1 MQLHLGCRALHLVS
15 AMEEIQTTPLLKS
28 RKPWHFIE
36 TPEELEHAIDEL
48 RKFDGW
54 FGVDAERASGYKYS
68 QRAYLIQVNRSDS
81 DIYLIDPAAISP
93 IIDRSKFESLA
104 HLLSEDTWIL
114 HAATQDLGCLAE
126 LGLVP
131 SAIFDTELGSRIA
144 GIPRV
149 GLGSVVEHYLKL
161 SLAKE
166 HSAVDWSTR
175 PLKESWLEYAA
186 LDVDVLHELAGEL
199 LEDLKSQGKEEF
211 AFQEFAHLQK
221 FKPKAEKQD
230 KWRGVSGL
238 HEVKDQRGLAIA
250 RALWQARET
259 LAIKLDV
266 SPGRLIPDSSIS
278 HVAKKQTPSR
288 PELANDKAFSGR
300 ASRSYLDTW
309 WEAIEIGR
317 NTRDLPLL
325 RVPATGMPNHR
336 IWANKYPEANKRLIV
351 CKEVVANKS
360 IELNIPQENLLTP
373 DFLRQLCW
381 EELVEPTADAVH
393 RKLSESGAR
402 YWQSELLS
410 GLLAEALIRAP
421 EYMPENTQQ
430 ES

>member
-1 MQLHLGCRALHLVS
+1 MPLHQGCRTSHSVS
-15 AMEEIQTTPLLKS
+15 AMEEIQATPLLKS
-28 RKPWHFIE
+28 RKPWHLIQ
-36 TPEELEHAIDEL
+36 TSGDLELAIDEL
-48 RKFDGW
+48 RKFEGW
-54 FGVDAERASGYKYS
+54 FGIDAERASGFKYS

-93 IIDRSKFESLA
+93 KIDPSKFESLA
-104 HLLSEDTWIL
+104 QLLSEDAWIL
-114 HAATQDLGCLAE
+114 HAATQDLACLAE

-131 SAIFDTELGSRIA
+131 SAIIDTELGSRIA

-175 PLKESWLEYAA
+175 PLKDSWLEYAA
-186 LDVDVLHELAGEL
+186 LDVDVLHELASEL

-211 AFQEFAHLQK
+211 AFQEFAHLLK

-230 KWRGVSGL
+230 KWRGISGL

-266 SPGRLIPDSSIS
+266 APGRLIPDLSIS
-278 HVAKKQTPSR
+278 HVAKRQTPSR
-288 PELANDKAFSGR
+288 PELANDKAFTGR

-317 NTRDLPLL
+317 NTRDLPPL
-325 RVPATGMPNHR
+325 RVPTTGIPNHR
-336 IWANKYPEANKRLIV
+336 IWPNKYPEANKRLIV

-381 EELVEPTADAVH
+381 EELIEKNSDSVQ
-393 RKLSESGAR
+393 RKLSECGAR
-402 YWQSELLS
+402 SWQSELLAS
-410 GLLAEALIRAP
+410 ELSAALVRAP
-421 EYMPENTQQ
+421 EYVPDSTQQ
-430 ES
+430 ET

>member
-1 MQLHLGCRALHLVS
+1 MPLHPGCRTSHSVS
-15 AMEEIQTTPLLKS
+15 AMKEIQATPLLKS
-28 RKPWHFIE
+28 RKPWHLIQ
-36 TPEELEHAIDEL
+36 TSGDLELAIDEL
-48 RKFDGW
+48 RKFEGW
-54 FGVDAERASGYKYS
+54 FGIDAERASGFKYS

-93 IIDRSKFESLA
+93 KIDPSKFESLA
-104 HLLSEDTWIL
+104 QLLSEDAWIL
-114 HAATQDLGCLAE
+114 HAATQDLACLAE

-131 SAIFDTELGSRIA
+131 SAIIDTELGSRIA

-175 PLKESWLEYAA
+175 PLKDSWLEYAA
-186 LDVDVLHELAGEL
+186 LDVDVLHELASEL
-199 LEDLKSQGKEEF
+199 LEDLKSQGKVEF
-211 AFQEFAHLQK
+211 AFQEFAHLLK

-230 KWRGVSGL
+230 KWRGISGL

-266 SPGRLIPDSSIS
+266 APGRLIPDLSIS
-278 HVAKKQTPSR
+278 HVAKRQTPSR
-288 PELANDKAFSGR
+288 PELANDKVFTGR

-317 NTRDLPLL
+317 NTRDLPPL
-325 RVPATGMPNHR
+325 RVPTTGIPNHR
-336 IWANKYPEANKRLIV
+336 IWPNKYPEANKRLIV

-381 EELVEPTADAVH
+381 EELIEKNSDSVQ
-393 RKLSESGAR
+393 RKLSECGAR
-402 YWQSELLS
+402 SWQSELLAS
-410 GLLAEALIRAP
+410 ELSAALVRAP
-421 EYMPENTQQ
+421 EYVPDSTQQ
-430 ES
+430 ET

>member
-1 MQLHLGCRALHLVS
+1 MPLHPGCRTSHSVS
-15 AMEEIQTTPLLKS
+15 AMEEIQATPLLKS
-28 RKPWHFIE
+28 RKPWHLIQ
-36 TPEELEHAIDEL
+36 TSGDLELAIDEL
-48 RKFDGW
+48 RKFEGW
-54 FGVDAERASGYKYS
+54 FGIDAERASGFKYS

-93 IIDRSKFESLA
+93 KIDPSKFESLA
-104 HLLSEDTWIL
+104 QLLSEDAWIL
-114 HAATQDLGCLAE
+114 HAATQDLACLAE

-131 SAIFDTELGSRIA
+131 SAIIDTELGSRIA

-175 PLKESWLEYAA
+175 PLKDSWLEYAA
-186 LDVDVLHELAGEL
+186 LDVDVLHELASEL

-211 AFQEFAHLQK
+211 AFQEFAHLLK

-230 KWRGVSGL
+230 KWRGISGL

-266 SPGRLIPDSSIS
+266 APGRLIPDLSIS
-278 HVAKKQTPSR
+278 HVAKRQTPSR
-288 PELANDKAFSGR
+288 PELANDKAFTGR

-317 NTRDLPLL
+317 NTRDLPPL
-325 RVPATGMPNHR
+325 RVPTTGIPNHR
-336 IWANKYPEANKRLIV
+336 IWPSKYPEANKRLVV

-381 EELVEPTADAVH
+381 EELIEKNSDSVQ
-393 RKLSESGAR
+393 RKLSECGAR
-402 YWQSELLS
+402 SWQSELLAS
-410 GLLAEALIRAP
+410 ELSAALVRAP
-421 EYMPENTQQ
+421 EYVPDSTQQ
-430 ES
+430 ET

>member
-1 MQLHLGCRALHLVS
+1 
-15 AMEEIQTTPLLKS
+15 MEEIQATPLLKS
-28 RKPWHFIE
+28 RKPWHLIQ
-36 TPEELEHAIDEL
+36 TSGDLELAIDEL
-48 RKFDGW
+48 RKFEGW
-54 FGVDAERASGYKYS
+54 FGIDAERASGFKYS

-93 IIDRSKFESLA
+93 KIDPSKFESLA
-104 HLLSEDTWIL
+104 QLLSEDAWIL
-114 HAATQDLGCLAE
+114 HAATQDLACLAE

-131 SAIFDTELGSRIA
+131 SAIIDTELGSRIA

-175 PLKESWLEYAA
+175 PLKDSWLEYAA
-186 LDVDVLHELAGEL
+186 LDVDVLHELASEL

-211 AFQEFAHLQK
+211 AFQEFAHLLK

-230 KWRGVSGL
+230 KWRGISGL

-266 SPGRLIPDSSIS
+266 APGRLIPDLSIS
-278 HVAKKQTPSR
+278 HVAKRQTTSR
-288 PELANDKAFSGR
+288 PELANDKAFTGR

-317 NTRDLPLL
+317 NTRDLPPL
-325 RVPATGMPNHR
+325 RVPTTGIPNHR
-336 IWANKYPEANKRLIV
+336 IWPNKYPEANKRLIV

-381 EELVEPTADAVH
+381 EELIEKNSDSVQ
-393 RKLSESGAR
+393 RKLSECGAR
-402 YWQSELLS
+402 SWQSELLAS
-410 GLLAEALIRAP
+410 ELSAALVRAP
-421 EYMPENTQQ
+421 EYVPDTTQQ
-430 ES
+430 ET